1 MQATIDGRTI
11 HAEPGE
17 TIYRA
22 ATVASI
28 SIPSLCA
35 SRQLS
40 SYGSCRLCVCEVDGL
55 TGLHAACCMP
65 LQDGMIVRTDSP
77 QLHRHRRNLIEL
89 YLSEQPAGEPAHKLS
104 ELAKRYGLTKIRYPR
119 ERREPPFAT
128 SPAPSSRSI
137 TSAAFPARAACAPAM
152 RFNLPSPFRWS
163 GPVSPAGPRGAAPG

>member
-17 TIYRA
+17 TIYSA

-40 SYGSCRLCVCEVDGL
+40 PYGSCRLCVCEVDGL

-89 YLSEQPAGEPAHKLS
+89 YLSEQPAGEPAHKLR
-104 ELAKRYGLTKIRYPR
+104 ELA
-119 ERREPPFAT
+119 
-128 SPAPSSRSI
+128 
-137 TSAAFPARAACAPAM
+137 
-152 RFNLPSPFRWS
+152 
-163 GPVSPAGPRGAAPG
+163 